1 MADQPRRIILDTD
14 PGQDDALALYLA
26 IASPEEIELVSVVS
40 VAGNVPQPLV
50 TTNALALLELAG
62 RTDIPVYRGCEL
74 PLIRKQYT
82 AEYVHGD
89 TGIDGA
95 DIPAASQ
102 AVQPQH
108 GVDHIIEVCLA
119 GDEGSITLC
128 PVGPL
133 TNIGMAIAKERSII
147 PKIREILWM
156 GGAFDEPGNTTT
168 LAEFNAFVDPDA
180 AAIVFNSGI
189 PMTIFPLDVTHKAI
203 LPPAAVDQLR
213 AVDSA
218 VTTACAGMIDF
229 YGVYDI
235 KKYGWIGAAM
245 HDPTVIA
252 YLIDPT
258 LFTGKRLSVAIDHS
272 DEASL
277 GNTYERTDGSEPNA
291 TVMFDIDAERF
302 FKLVVE
308 RWSRL

>member
-26 IASPEEIELVSVVS
+26 VASPDEIDLVSVVS

-50 TTNALALLELAG
+50 TDNALALLDLAG
-62 RTDIPVYRGCEL
+62 RPDIPVYRGCEL
-74 PLIRKQYT
+74 PLIREQYT

-95 DIPAASQ
+95 DIPPATQ
-102 AVQPQH
+102 PVQQQH
-108 GVDHIIEVCLA
+108 GVDHIIETCLA
-119 GDEGSITLC
+119 GDDGSISLC

-133 TNIGMAIAKERSII
+133 TNIGLAIAKERAII

-156 GGAFDEPGNTTT
+156 GGAFDEPGNTTE

-189 PMTIFPLDVTHKAI
+189 PLTIFPLDVTHKAI
-203 LPPAAVDQLR
+203 LPPSAVERLR
-213 AVDSA
+213 AVGSV

-229 YGVYDI
+229 YGIYDI
-235 KKYGWIGAAM
+235 DKYGWIGAAM

-258 LFTGKRLSVAIDHS
+258 LFTGRRMSVAIDHS
-272 DEASL
+272 NPESL
-277 GNTYERTDGSEPNA
+277 GNTYDRADGSEPNA
-291 TVMFDIDAERF
+291 TVMFDIDADRF
-302 FKLVVE
+302 FDLVVE

>member
-1 MADQPRRIILDTD
+1 MDDRPRRIILDTD

-26 IASPEEIELVSVVS
+26 IASPDEIDLVSVVS

-50 TTNALALLELAG
+50 TDNALALLDLAG
-62 RTDIPVYRGCEL
+62 RSDIPVFRGCEL
-74 PLIRKQYT
+74 PLIREQYT

-95 DIPAASQ
+95 DIPPARQ
-102 AVQPQH
+102 AVQTQH
-108 GVDHIIEVCLA
+108 GVDHIIEMCLA
-119 GDEGSITLC
+119 GGDASLTLC

-133 TNIGMAIAKERSII
+133 TNIGMAIAKDRSII
-147 PKIREILWM
+147 PKIKEILWM
-156 GGAFDEPGNTTT
+156 GGAFDEPGNTTD

-203 LPPAAVDQLR
+203 LPPEAVERLR
-213 AVDSA
+213 SVGSV

-229 YGVYDI
+229 YGTYDI
-235 KKYGWIGAAM
+235 DKYGWIGAAM

-258 LFTGKRLSVAIDHS
+258 LFTGRQLSVAIDHS
-272 DEASL
+272 DAASL
-277 GNTYERTDGSEPNA
+277 GNTFVRADGSEPNA
-291 TVMFDIDAERF
+291 TVMFDIDADRF
-302 FKLVVE
+302 FELVVE